1 MDRLCVWGTEFWEDF
16 QQMKKGVVKWRT
28 VWGRKKKSKERRKG
42 AERFSV
48 AELLNCPFS
57 KAPQPQNLSRGN
69 PQGHRRIRDG
79 EREKTRDERSA
90 SLNRLE
96 ENIVTLISPSL
107 ILTPNVGAI
116 NWEDVEHI
124 LPAGIAGLG
133 KRVGFSIQTVVC
145 PDSTWWK
152 WMQF

>member
-1 MDRLCVWGTEFWEDF
+1 MRLYWGDATCDAVLISLSSVFLF
-16 QQMKKGVVKWRT
+16 PL
-28 VWGRKKKSKERRKG
+28 SFCL
-42 AERFSV
+42 FSFLPHS

-79 EREKTRDERSA
+79 EREKARDERSA

-96 ENIVTLISPSL
+96 ENITLSISPSL

-133 KRVGFSIQTVVC
+133 KRVGISIQTVVC